1 MYPAIATGGNASATL
16 GEDIGGIDARQ
27 TSAGRDITTNANPS
41 AGGGVALAIS
51 FNATTY
57 KKALGHRDY
66 TIGWICALQIEVAA
80 ALAMLDEEHQPL
92 PTSPGDINNYVL
104 GRIQKH
110 NVVVA
115 YSPASGS
122 TTINAAHMLRSFPGL
137 LFSVSVGIGGGIPTH
152 KNDIR
157 LGDVVV
163 SKPRGPFAGVIQYDF
178 GKHNDGQFRRVG
190 TLNNPPPSLLN
201 AISTLE
207 VEAITRVWEGI
218 LRS

>member
-1 MYPAIATGGNASATL
+1 MYPAIATGGNASATFR
-16 GEDIGGIDARQ
+16 GAIGGIDARQ

-41 AGGGVALAIS
+41 AGGGAALANS

-110 NVVVA
+110 NIVVA
-115 YSPASGS
+115 YSPVFGS
-122 TTINAAHMLRSFPGL
+122 TTTNTIYKTQ
-137 LFSVSVGIGGGIPTH
+137 V
-152 KNDIR
+152 
-157 LGDVVV
+157 
-163 SKPRGPFAGVIQYDF
+163 PFA
-178 GKHNDGQFRRVG
+178 
-190 TLNNPPPSLLN
+190 PPMSKTPAKACDSQVRL
-201 AISTLE
+201 
-207 VEAITRVWEGI
+207 VKD
-218 LRS
+218 